1 MHQERLQ
8 VTAAR
13 SVTWTRHDLP
23 PVQAHELLVRT
34 IAGAISIGAELPQVR
49 GDDPTD
55 PAPVYPKETGYE
67 SYATVI
73 AVGNQVTRF
82 QVGDRLLAFYGHQD
96 IALVDEAKAIP
107 VPNGVSAKLALLNI
121 LSCDA
126 AKGVRKLVPK
136 PTDSVLVTGMGVIG
150 LLAVF
155 YLRHFY
161 HVDRIVVF
169 DPDPVRSSLA
179 LSLGAHASY
188 SDSDESFTHALECS
202 ARQDAFALLQEK
214 LVAHG
219 QLCILSDGNH
229 ETLSLT
235 PAFYEKE
242 LRLVGSSDGWDYQ
255 EHAAWF
261 FKTAPHVPHLEQLFE
276 KTVSARDLVE
286 CFDRLLTD
294 APPLKVLVLYPSV
307 D

>member
-1 MHQERLQ
+1 MVQKCLQ

-13 SVTWTRHDLP
+13 SLTWTRHHLP
-23 PVQAHELLVRT
+23 PIQAHELLVRT

-55 PAPVYPKETGYE
+55 PTPVYPKETGYE

-96 IALVDEAKAIP
+96 IALVDETKAIP

-126 AKGVRKLVPK
+126 AKGVRKLAPK

-150 LLAVF
+150 LLTVF

-179 LSLGAHASY
+179 LSLGAHTSY
-188 SDSDESFTHALECS
+188 SDTDETFTHALECS

-214 LVAHG
+214 LVPHG

-235 PAFYEKE
+235 PTFYEKE
-242 LRLVGSSDGWDYQ
+242 LRLVGSSDGWDYH

-276 KTVSARDLVE
+276 KTVSARDLVG
-286 CFDRLLTD
+286 CFERLLTD
-294 APPLKVLVLYPSV
+294 ATPLKVLVLYPSV

>member
-13 SVTWTRHDLP
+13 SVTWTRHHLP
-23 PVQAHELLVRT
+23 PVQTHELLVRT

-126 AKGVRKLVPK
+126 AKGVRKLAPK

-150 LLAVF
+150 LLTVF
-155 YLRHFY
+155 YLRHYY

-179 LSLGAHASY
+179 LSPGAHASY
-188 SDSDESFTHALECS
+188 SDTDETFTHALECS
-202 ARQDAFALLQEK
+202 ARQDAFAFLQEK
-214 LVAHG
+214 LVPQG

-235 PAFYEKE
+235 PTFYEKE
-242 LRLVGSSDGWDYQ
+242 LRLVGSSDGWDYN
-255 EHAAWF
+255 EHAALF

-276 KTVSARDLVE
+276 KTVSARDLVG
-286 CFDRLLTD
+286 CFERLLTD
-294 APPLKVLVLYPSV
+294 ATPLKVLVLYPSV

>member
-1 MHQERLQ
+1 MYQKRLQ

-13 SVTWTRHDLP
+13 SVTWTRHHLP

-55 PAPVYPKETGYE
+55 PAPDYPKETGYE
-67 SYATVI
+67 SYAIVI

-96 IALVDEAKAIP
+96 IALVGEAKAIP
-107 VPNGVSAKLALLNI
+107 VPDGVSPKIALLNI

-126 AKGVRKLVPK
+126 AKGVRKLAPK

-150 LLAVF
+150 LLTVF
-155 YLRHFY
+155 YLRHFC

-188 SDSDESFTHALECS
+188 SDTDETFTHALECS

-214 LVAHG
+214 LVPHG

-261 FKTAPHVPHLEQLFE
+261 FKTAPHVPYLEQLFE

-294 APPLKVLVLYPSV
+294 ATPLKVLVLYPSV

>member
-1 MHQERLQ
+1 M
-8 VTAAR
+8 
-13 SVTWTRHDLP
+13 
-23 PVQAHELLVRT
+23 
-34 IAGAISIGAELPQVR
+34 
-49 GDDPTD
+49 
-55 PAPVYPKETGYE
+55 
-67 SYATVI
+67 
-73 AVGNQVTRF
+73 
-82 QVGDRLLAFYGHQD
+82 
-96 IALVDEAKAIP
+96 
-107 VPNGVSAKLALLNI
+107 SAKLALLNI

-136 PTDSVLVTGMGVIG
+136 PTDPVLVTGMGVIG

-214 LVAHG
+214 FVPHE

-229 ETLSLT
+229 EILSLT

-255 EHAAWF
+255 KHAAWF

-276 KTVSARDLVE
+276 RTVSARDLVG
-286 CFDRLLTD
+286 CFERLLTD
-294 APPLKVLVLYPSV
+294 ATPLKVLVLYPSV

>member
-1 MHQERLQ
+1 MHQHRLQ

-13 SVTWTRHDLP
+13 SLTWTRHHLP

-67 SYATVI
+67 SYATVL
-73 AVGNQVTRF
+73 AVGDNVTRF

-96 IALVDEAKAIP
+96 VALVEESKAIP
-107 VPNGVSAKLALLNI
+107 VPDGISPKLALLNI

-126 AKGVRKLVPK
+126 AKGVRKLAPRT
-136 PTDSVLVTGMGVIG
+136 TDSVLVTGMGVMG
-150 LLAVF
+150 LLTVF

-179 LSLGAHASY
+179 LSLGAHALY
-188 SDSDESFTHALECS
+188 SDTDETFTHALECS
-202 ARQDAFALLQEK
+202 ARQDAFVLLQEK
-214 LVAHG
+214 LVPHG

-261 FKTAPHVPHLEQLFE
+261 FKTAPHVPRLEHLFE
-276 KTVSARDLVE
+276 QTVASNDLAE
-286 CFDRLLTD
+286 CFERLLTD
-294 APPLKVLVLYPSV
+294 ATPLKVLVLYPSV

>member
-13 SVTWTRHDLP
+13 SVTWTRHHLP

-136 PTDSVLVTGMGVIG
+136 PTDSVLETGMGVIG

-188 SDSDESFTHALECS
+188 SDSDESFTHALGCS

-214 LVAHG
+214 LVPHG

-286 CFDRLLTD
+286 CFDRLRTD

>member
-1 MHQERLQ
+1 MDQERLQ

-13 SVTWTRHDLP
+13 SVTWTRHHLP

-55 PAPVYPKETGYE
+55 LAPVYPKETGYE

-96 IALVDEAKAIP
+96 IALVEEAKAIP
-107 VPNGVSAKLALLNI
+107 VPDGVSPKLALLNI

-126 AKGVRKLVPK
+126 AKGVRKLAPK

-150 LLAVF
+150 LLTVF
-155 YLRHFY
+155 YLRHYY
-161 HVDRIVVF
+161 HVDRIVVS
-169 DPDPVRSSLA
+169 DPDPIRTSLS

-188 SDSDESFTHALECS
+188 SDTDETFTHALECS

-214 LVAHG
+214 LSPHG

-255 EHAAWF
+255 EHAVWF
-261 FKTAPHVPHLEQLFE
+261 FKTAPHVPLLEQLFE
-276 KTVSARDLVE
+276 QTVSAQDLVG
-286 CFDRLLTD
+286 CFERLLTD
-294 APPLKVLVLYPSV
+294 TTPLKVFVKYPSA

>member
-1 MHQERLQ
+1 MSRRPKRSRFR
-8 VTAAR
+8 TAY
-13 SVTWTRHDLP
+13 P
-23 PVQAHELLVRT
+23 P
-34 IAGAISIGAELPQVR
+34 
-49 GDDPTD
+49 
-55 PAPVYPKETGYE
+55 
-67 SYATVI
+67 
-73 AVGNQVTRF
+73 
-82 QVGDRLLAFYGHQD
+82 
-96 IALVDEAKAIP
+96 
-107 VPNGVSAKLALLNI
+107 KLALLNI

-126 AKGVRKLVPK
+126 AKGVRKLAPRT
-136 PTDSVLVTGMGVIG
+136 TDSVLVTGMGVMG
-150 LLAVF
+150 LLTVF

-179 LSLGAHASY
+179 LSLGAHALY
-188 SDSDESFTHALECS
+188 SDTDETFTHALECS
-202 ARQDAFALLQEK
+202 ARQDAFVLLQEK
-214 LVAHG
+214 LVPHG

-261 FKTAPHVPHLEQLFE
+261 FKTAPHVPRLEQLFE
-276 KTVSARDLVE
+276 QTVASNDLAE
-286 CFDRLLTD
+286 CFERLLTD
-294 APPLKVLVLYPSV
+294 ATPLKVLVLYPSV